1 MIEAADPFFLD
12 NQIPSVDFLFLL
24 GYLPPP
30 KCDGSIFIRIRLSSS
45 GSFNFIPALYF
56 PKKIGKYSHVY
67 YDISYF
73 ALKV

>member
-30 KCDGSIFIRIRLSSS
+30 PNVMVLFLLEFVCPQAGLLTLYLLYIFL
-45 GSFNFIPALYF
+45 
-56 PKKIGKYSHVY
+56 KK
-67 YDISYF
+67 
-73 ALKV
+73 